1 MSRPRVQFTSAHL
14 MAGAALF
21 ISLGGTSY
29 AVTQLP
35 KNSVGSPQVKDG
47 SLSAKDLQKG
57 VLTSGPAGAAGAR
70 GPRGADGP
78 AGPAGPTGP
87 AGPNVPLVSSLPTSP
102 PDGQTVHFQSAAM
115 ASAGV
120 IWQLRYRAAAP
131 GPYKWEFVGGS
142 GLHAGGGYISS
153 SSTTYLGGTAGPALT
168 LPLAGEYEADI
179 SGRLY
184 QLGNTAGSAVYLGL
198 GDSTGEIPN
207 AHLDQYQGSAGAGIT
222 LVAADNAR
230 VTRFTRGAPGAVE
243 LRLYGSGG
251 QVVSDWRDLRIVPVR
266 VG

>member
-1 MSRPRVQFTSAHL
+1 

-35 KNSVGSPQVKDG
+35 KNSVGSAQVKDG
-47 SLSAKDLQKG
+47 SLAAKDLQKG
-57 VLTSGPAGAAGAR
+57 VLTSGPAGPAGAR

-78 AGPAGPTGP
+78 TGAAGPTGP
-87 AGPNVPLVSSLPTSP
+87 AGPNVPLASALPTSP
-102 PDGQTVHFQSAAM
+102 SDGQTVHFQSAAM

-120 IWQLRYRAAAP
+120 VWQLRYRAAAS

-142 GLHAGGGYISS
+142 GLHAGGGYITSS
-153 SSTTYLGGTAGPALT
+153 ATTYLAGTAGPGLA

-184 QLGNTAGSAVYLGL
+184 QAANGAGSAVYLGL
-198 GDSTGEIPN
+198 GDGSGEIPN
-207 AHLDQYQGSAGAGIT
+207 ARLDQYQGSAATNTT
-222 LVAADNAR
+222 LLAANNAR
-230 VTRFTRGAPGAVE
+230 VTRFTRGAPGPVE
-243 LRLYGSGG
+243 LRLFGSGG
-251 QVVSDWRDLRIVPVR
+251 EVRSDWRDLRIVPVR